1 MQRML
6 GKQTTILCYFMR
18 CMAKLPDY
26 FGKDISLLLLS
37 NISDLI
43 IPMESR
49 HNWTYL
55 RYLYD
60 VTTELEKI
68 LKALK

>member
-43 IPMESR
+43 IQRESNHDIIGR
-49 HNWTYL
+49 TFDICMTSLHN
-55 RYLYD
+55 
-60 VTTELEKI
+60 
-68 LKALK
+68 